1 MALAGYGEYTGS
13 PEDLRRLQTEIG
25 TIPAVV
31 EKVSDDFDN
40 TEAAVV
46 GWAGHNDQFFN
57 QADPVYQKQNETIRN
72 ILASLDGLGEG
83 LASALAQ
90 SSMDMRKTQQRS
102 GDEINDAMSQ
112 GPDFA
117 GGGGKH

>member
-13 PEDLRRLQTEIG
+13 PEDLERLQTEIG
-25 TIPAVV
+25 AIPGAVK
-31 EKVSDDFDN
+31 KVSDDFHN

-46 GWAGHNDQFFN
+46 GWAGYDDQFFDK
-57 QADPVYQKQNETIRN
+57 ADPVYQEQNKTIGN

-83 LASALAQ
+83 LRSALAQ
-90 SSMDMRKTQQRS
+90 SSRDMRRTQQQT

-112 GPDFA
+112 RPDIA
-117 GGGGKH
+117 GDDGKR

>member
-13 PEDLRRLQTEIG
+13 PEDLERLQTEIG
-25 TIPAVV
+25 AIPGTVQ
-31 EKVSDDFDN
+31 KVSDDFDN

-46 GWAGHNDQFFN
+46 GWAGYDDQFFDK
-57 QADPVYQKQNETIRN
+57 ADPAYRAQNETIRN

-83 LASALAQ
+83 LRSALAQ
-90 SSMDMRKTQQRS
+90 SSMDMRKTQQRT